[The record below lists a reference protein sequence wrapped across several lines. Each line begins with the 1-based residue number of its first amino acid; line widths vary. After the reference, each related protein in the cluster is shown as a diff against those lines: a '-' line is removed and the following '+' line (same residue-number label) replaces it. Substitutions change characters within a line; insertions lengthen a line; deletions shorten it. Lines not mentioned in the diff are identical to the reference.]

1 MPVLPP
7 WASLSKAAMSWPG
20 WLDGICRDW
29 EALPFAQEKHNKL
42 QEHGWDQLE
51 LCWEEEG
58 SYEAPEMPER
68 KHRALCKEP
77 NRNFSGSRTLL
88 PAAHAR
94 FWSQLAVVS

>member
-1 MPVLPP
+1 MASAEIGKLFLSLRKNTTSSRSTDGI
-7 WASLSKAAMSWPG
+7 SLS
-20 WLDGICRDW
+20 
-29 EALPFAQEKHNKL
+29 
-42 QEHGWDQLE
+42 
-51 LCWEEEG
+51 
-58 SYEAPEMPER
+58 PEMPER

>member
-1 MPVLPP
+1 MHLLLTFQLKEMRR
-7 WASLSKAAMSWPG
+7 ST
-20 WLDGICRDW
+20 WLKPRNTTQ
-29 EALPFAQEKHNKL
+29 QEEKD
-42 QEHGWDQLE
+42 WDQLE